1 MTIDT
6 NTVPLTTLA
15 QAIMRDT
22 LRGRQQ
28 RDVSPTCFACGRS
41 YSRGHGRF
49 CSTRCR
55 DAFDAGAPAWQPPKA
70 PSYGLPIG
78 HIGFLVDCC
87 GCGEQFDSRGLRC
100 CSTDCERKF
109 RRKQELDAELAD
121 DPFRAVKRACLE
133 CGGPIANWRNGRRVS
148 KATKF
153 CQPSHQRKAAKN
165 AGGLSGEGQ
174 AVLCVQTAKTQPL
187 CQL

>member
-78 HIGFLVDCC
+78 RIGFLV
-87 GCGEQFDSRGLRC
+87 GLCR
-100 CSTDCERKF
+100 SWIW
-109 RRKQELDAELAD
+109 
-121 DPFRAVKRACLE
+121 DPNSEIWA
-133 CGGPIANWRNGRRVS
+133 PI
-148 KATKF
+148 TK
-153 CQPSHQRKAAKN
+153 
-165 AGGLSGEGQ
+165 SG
-174 AVLCVQTAKTQPL
+174 
-187 CQL
+187 

>member
-55 DAFDAGAPAWQPPKA
+55 DAFDAGAPAWQPRFDDA
-70 PSYGLPIG
+70 TRISLSRYGILG
-78 HIGFLVDCC
+78 WKR
-87 GCGEQFDSRGLRC
+87 SRRQ
-100 CSTDCERKF
+100 SK
-109 RRKQELDAELAD
+109 
-121 DPFRAVKRACLE
+121 KRS
-133 CGGPIANWRNGRRVS
+133 GRV
-148 KATKF
+148 
-153 CQPSHQRKAAKN
+153 
-165 AGGLSGEGQ
+165 
-174 AVLCVQTAKTQPL
+174 
-187 CQL
+187 

>member
-49 CSTRCR
+49 CSTRFRCR
-55 DAFDAGAPAWQPPKA
+55 CAGLAAPEGTELRLADRP
-70 PSYGLPIG
+70 
-78 HIGFLVDCC
+78 HRVLVDCC
-87 GCGEQFDSRGLRC
+87 GCGEQFGSAVC
-100 CSTDCERKF
+100 AAAPPIAHIF
-109 RRKQELDAELAD
+109 RHKQELDASAD
-121 DPFRAVKRACLE
+121 LRVPPPISVGRPRWRRSRSACRAR
-133 CGGPIANWRNGRRVS
+133 
-148 KATKF
+148 
-153 CQPSHQRKAAKN
+153 Q
-165 AGGLSGEGQ
+165 AG
-174 AVLCVQTAKTQPL
+174 
-187 CQL
+187 